1 MKEKTVAMKGTSS
14 LPPVRMQKPASQQTG
29 LSSAE
34 VLSSRKKHGSNQS
47 ELKEKSRF
55 FTVLID
61 VVFEPMFIILL
72 LSSFLYFILGKYQ
85 EGVIMLVAIII
96 VSGISIFQESK
107 SRSAVEAL
115 KNLTGPR
122 AKVIRNSE
130 LVQIQI
136 SEVVLGDIIIV
147 EDGDT
152 VPADAVLLKANDFSV
167 NESMLTGE
175 SLPLYK
181 GSEKEDKLIY
191 KGTMVLSGSATAEVS
206 AIGKSTKLGTIGD
219 SLIEI
224 EEVKTPLQIQIKKF
238 ILSML
243 LFGLLAFVV
252 VCVLNYIETGNFIQS
267 LLSGLTL
274 AMSVIPEEIPVA
286 YSTFM
291 ALGAYHLYKKM
302 VIARNPH
309 RLESLGAAS
318 VICTDKTG
326 TITENKMVPAEIYEL
341 KSDSFFQL
349 EAKGFQLNEVLEFA
363 MWSSETEPFDPMEKA
378 IHELYSRVNSAD
390 KRKDFIMLKEY
401 PLEGEFPIMTHVFSN
416 QTEKIIAV
424 KGSVEGVLKQSNLSD
439 EEKAKFLEKANSLAA
454 KGHRVL
460 AVGKAEM
467 DKKLLPEKQ
476 ETFSF
481 NLLGLISFYDPPKS
495 NMKDVMAQFYKAGI
509 RVLMITGDH
518 PETAKSIANQIEMKD
533 PDEVMIGTEL
543 MKLSDDELKEK
554 VKSVS
559 IYARM
564 FPEAKLRIVEALK
577 SNGEIVAMT
586 GDGVNDAPALKAAH
600 IGIAMGK
607 RGSEVARN
615 IATLVLADDDF
626 SHMPE
631 AIALGRRIYD
641 NLKKAIR
648 YIISIHIPI
657 IMIVTLPLILFWK
670 YTNLFLPIHVIF
682 LELIMGPTCSIIYEN
697 EPIEP
702 NTMARPPRDSKLSFF
717 SFRELSISILQGCI
731 ITIACLS
738 LGYYYIHQDYSEA
751 MVRTIVYMTL
761 IFSNLFLTLENRSF
775 RYSIFTTIQ
784 YKNRLIPMI
793 LALSLIIPVLSLF
806 VTPIRQIFEF
816 EIPSLLVMFNCFAAA
831 FIGVMWIEI
840 YKYIRRLGS
849 TAIYRGEK

>member
-1 MKEKTVAMKGTSS
+1 
-14 LPPVRMQKPASQQTG
+14 
-29 LSSAE
+29 
-34 VLSSRKKHGSNQS
+34 
-47 ELKEKSRF
+47 
-55 FTVLID
+55 
-61 VVFEPMFIILL
+61 
-72 LSSFLYFILGKYQ
+72 
-85 EGVIMLVAIII
+85 
-96 VSGISIFQESK
+96 
-107 SRSAVEAL
+107 
-115 KNLTGPR
+115 
-122 AKVIRNSE
+122 
-130 LVQIQI
+130 
-136 SEVVLGDIIIV
+136 
-147 EDGDT
+147 
-152 VPADAVLLKANDFSV
+152 
-167 NESMLTGE
+167 
-175 SLPLYK
+175 
-181 GSEKEDKLIY
+181 
-191 KGTMVLSGSATAEVS
+191 
-206 AIGKSTKLGTIGD
+206 
-219 SLIEI
+219 
-224 EEVKTPLQIQIKKF
+224 
-238 ILSML
+238 
-243 LFGLLAFVV
+243 
-252 VCVLNYIETGNFIQS
+252 
-267 LLSGLTL
+267 
-274 AMSVIPEEIPVA
+274 
-286 YSTFM
+286 M

-738 LGYYYIHQDYSEA
+738 LGYYYIHHDYSEA

>member
-1 MKEKTVAMKGTSS
+1 
-14 LPPVRMQKPASQQTG
+14 
-29 LSSAE
+29 
-34 VLSSRKKHGSNQS
+34 
-47 ELKEKSRF
+47 
-55 FTVLID
+55 
-61 VVFEPMFIILL
+61 
-72 LSSFLYFILGKYQ
+72 
-85 EGVIMLVAIII
+85 
-96 VSGISIFQESK
+96 
-107 SRSAVEAL
+107 
-115 KNLTGPR
+115 
-122 AKVIRNSE
+122 
-130 LVQIQI
+130 
-136 SEVVLGDIIIV
+136 
-147 EDGDT
+147 
-152 VPADAVLLKANDFSV
+152 
-167 NESMLTGE
+167 
-175 SLPLYK
+175 
-181 GSEKEDKLIY
+181 
-191 KGTMVLSGSATAEVS
+191 
-206 AIGKSTKLGTIGD
+206 
-219 SLIEI
+219 
-224 EEVKTPLQIQIKKF
+224 
-238 ILSML
+238 
-243 LFGLLAFVV
+243 
-252 VCVLNYIETGNFIQS
+252 
-267 LLSGLTL
+267 
-274 AMSVIPEEIPVA
+274 
-286 YSTFM
+286 
-291 ALGAYHLYKKM
+291 
-302 VIARNPH
+302 
-309 RLESLGAAS
+309 
-318 VICTDKTG
+318 
-326 TITENKMVPAEIYEL
+326 MVPAEIYEL

-363 MWSSETEPFDPMEKA
+363 MWSSEIEPFDPMEKA

-518 PETAKSIANQIEMKD
+518 PETAKSIANQ
-533 PDEVMIGTEL
+533 MIGTEL

-738 LGYYYIHQDYSEA
+738 LGYYYIHHDYSEA

-775 RYSIFTTIQ
+775 MYSIFTTIQ

-793 LALSLIIPVLSLF
+793 LALSLIIPVLCLF

>member
-1 MKEKTVAMKGTSS
+1 MKEKTVGMKSPSS
-14 LPPVRMQKPASQQTG
+14 PPPVRMQSPASQQTG

-34 VLSSRKKHGSNQS
+34 VLSSREKHGSNQS

-738 LGYYYIHQDYSEA
+738 LGYYYIHHDYSEA

-831 FIGVMWIEI
+831 FVGVMWIEI
-840 YKYIRRLGS
+840 YKYIRRIGT
-849 TAIYRGEK
+849 TAIHHGEK

>member
-1 MKEKTVAMKGTSS
+1 
-14 LPPVRMQKPASQQTG
+14 
-29 LSSAE
+29 
-34 VLSSRKKHGSNQS
+34 
-47 ELKEKSRF
+47 
-55 FTVLID
+55 
-61 VVFEPMFIILL
+61 
-72 LSSFLYFILGKYQ
+72 
-85 EGVIMLVAIII
+85 
-96 VSGISIFQESK
+96 
-107 SRSAVEAL
+107 
-115 KNLTGPR
+115 
-122 AKVIRNSE
+122 
-130 LVQIQI
+130 
-136 SEVVLGDIIIV
+136 
-147 EDGDT
+147 
-152 VPADAVLLKANDFSV
+152 
-167 NESMLTGE
+167 
-175 SLPLYK
+175 
-181 GSEKEDKLIY
+181 
-191 KGTMVLSGSATAEVS
+191 
-206 AIGKSTKLGTIGD
+206 
-219 SLIEI
+219 
-224 EEVKTPLQIQIKKF
+224 
-238 ILSML
+238 
-243 LFGLLAFVV
+243 
-252 VCVLNYIETGNFIQS
+252 
-267 LLSGLTL
+267 
-274 AMSVIPEEIPVA
+274 
-286 YSTFM
+286 
-291 ALGAYHLYKKM
+291 
-302 VIARNPH
+302 
-309 RLESLGAAS
+309 
-318 VICTDKTG
+318 
-326 TITENKMVPAEIYEL
+326 
-341 KSDSFFQL
+341 
-349 EAKGFQLNEVLEFA
+349 
-363 MWSSETEPFDPMEKA
+363 
-378 IHELYSRVNSAD
+378 
-390 KRKDFIMLKEY
+390 
-401 PLEGEFPIMTHVFSN
+401 MTHVFSN

-738 LGYYYIHQDYSEA
+738 LGYYYIHHDYSEA

>member
-1 MKEKTVAMKGTSS
+1 
-14 LPPVRMQKPASQQTG
+14 
-29 LSSAE
+29 
-34 VLSSRKKHGSNQS
+34 
-47 ELKEKSRF
+47 
-55 FTVLID
+55 
-61 VVFEPMFIILL
+61 
-72 LSSFLYFILGKYQ
+72 
-85 EGVIMLVAIII
+85 
-96 VSGISIFQESK
+96 
-107 SRSAVEAL
+107 
-115 KNLTGPR
+115 
-122 AKVIRNSE
+122 
-130 LVQIQI
+130 
-136 SEVVLGDIIIV
+136 
-147 EDGDT
+147 
-152 VPADAVLLKANDFSV
+152 
-167 NESMLTGE
+167 
-175 SLPLYK
+175 
-181 GSEKEDKLIY
+181 
-191 KGTMVLSGSATAEVS
+191 
-206 AIGKSTKLGTIGD
+206 
-219 SLIEI
+219 
-224 EEVKTPLQIQIKKF
+224 
-238 ILSML
+238 
-243 LFGLLAFVV
+243 
-252 VCVLNYIETGNFIQS
+252 
-267 LLSGLTL
+267 
-274 AMSVIPEEIPVA
+274 
-286 YSTFM
+286 
-291 ALGAYHLYKKM
+291 
-302 VIARNPH
+302 
-309 RLESLGAAS
+309 
-318 VICTDKTG
+318 
-326 TITENKMVPAEIYEL
+326 
-341 KSDSFFQL
+341 
-349 EAKGFQLNEVLEFA
+349 
-363 MWSSETEPFDPMEKA
+363 
-378 IHELYSRVNSAD
+378 
-390 KRKDFIMLKEY
+390 
-401 PLEGEFPIMTHVFSN
+401 
-416 QTEKIIAV
+416 
-424 KGSVEGVLKQSNLSD
+424 
-439 EEKAKFLEKANSLAA
+439 
-454 KGHRVL
+454 
-460 AVGKAEM
+460 
-467 DKKLLPEKQ
+467 
-476 ETFSF
+476 
-481 NLLGLISFYDPPKS
+481 
-495 NMKDVMAQFYKAGI
+495 
-509 RVLMITGDH
+509 
-518 PETAKSIANQIEMKD
+518 
-533 PDEVMIGTEL
+533 
-543 MKLSDDELKEK
+543 
-554 VKSVS
+554 
-559 IYARM
+559 M

-738 LGYYYIHQDYSEA
+738 LGYYYIHHDYSEA

>member
-1 MKEKTVAMKGTSS
+1 MKEKTVGMKSPSS
-14 LPPVRMQKPASQQTG
+14 PPPVRMQSPASQQTG

-34 VLSSRKKHGSNQS
+34 VLSSREKHGSNQS

-738 LGYYYIHQDYSEA
+738 LGYYYIHHDYSEA

-840 YKYIRRLGS
+840 YKYIRRIGT
-849 TAIYRGEK
+849 TAIHHGEK